1 MGVRTMQGFALG
13 TLMLVAG
20 ACSDSE
26 MGEVSLQLATTR
38 TPMMSAGAQAAVVG
52 EPGQLV
58 VTVGADEIVLDQIAI
73 VLRKVR
79 LDGAPTASCP
89 EDAEG
94 DSQCAG
100 IHVGPVLFDL
110 PLGDEAEPT
119 LTSLIPVGTY
129 DHFKFQI
136 HKPSDANGDADL
148 VAEHPEMDAVSIRAT
163 GTYNDTPFTF
173 SSDLTE
179 VEDLTLAEPVEV
191 AVEGEL
197 PLTLHVDATGWFVN
211 QGGTGLLDPAQANDG
226 QPYESEV
233 EQNIRESFR
242 AFHDADADGAAD

>member
-1 MGVRTMQGFALG
+1 MRIRAMKGLALG
-13 TLMLVAG
+13 MLVLAAG

-26 MGEVSLQLATTR
+26 MGEVSLQLATR
-38 TPMMSAGAQAAVVG
+38 RAPMMSGGASAAVVA

-58 VTVGADEIVLDQIAI
+58 VIAGADEIVMDQVVI

-89 EDAEG
+89 EAAEG

-100 IHVGPVLFDL
+100 VHVGPMLFDL
-110 PLGDEAEPT
+110 PLGEVAEPA
-119 LTSLIPVGTY
+119 LTALVPVGTY

-136 HKPSDANGDADL
+136 HKPSNATGDADL
-148 VAEHPEMDAVSIRAT
+148 VAEHPEMDDVSIRVT
-163 GTYNDTPFTF
+163 GTFNGTPFTF
-173 SSDLTE
+173 TSDLTE

-191 AVEGEL
+191 ATEGEL
-197 PLTLHVDATGWFVN
+197 PITLHVDAAGWFVDAA
-211 QGGTGLLDPAQANDG
+211 GTGLLDPAQASEG
-226 QPYESEV
+226 QPFESEV

-242 AFHDADADGAAD
+242 AFHDGDADGTAD

>member
-1 MGVRTMQGFALG
+1 MGIRTMQGLALG
-13 TLMLVAG
+13 VLTLAAG
-20 ACSDSE
+20 ACTDSE
-26 MGEVSLQLATTR
+26 MGEVSLQLATR
-38 TPMMSAGAQAAVVG
+38 RAPLMSAGVPAAVVG

-58 VTVGADEIVLDQIAI
+58 VTAGTDEIVLDQVAI

-110 PLGDEAEPT
+110 PLGDEAEPI
-119 LTSLIPVGTY
+119 LTALIPVGTY

-148 VAEHPEMDAVSIRAT
+148 VAEHPEMDDVSIRVT
-163 GTYNDTPFTF
+163 GTYNGTPFTF
-173 SSDLTE
+173 ASDLTE
-179 VEDLTLAEPVEV
+179 VEDVTLAEAVEV
-191 AVEGEL
+191 ATEGEL
-197 PLTLHVDATGWFVN
+197 PLTLHVDAAGWFVN
-211 QGGTGLLDPAQANDG
+211 EGGTGLLDPAQANDG

-242 AFHDADADGAAD
+242 AFHDGDADGAAD